1 MASVPDDF
9 RSTFEGSMHEDTP
22 QIDIRQVNETK
33 SDDGNRGGGGGD
45 AVGGASRAISAP
57 ILGRLWQRERAGMA
71 LTAVDAATTV
81 DTVQLMAQYLQQEAN
96 SNNLRS
102 NSAMPVMVLVG
113 VEEKK
118 SWLRRVLSEF
128 FLPRSLLSYATR
140 EGGI

>member
-1 MASVPDDF
+1 
-9 RSTFEGSMHEDTP
+9 
-22 QIDIRQVNETK
+22 
-33 SDDGNRGGGGGD
+33 
-45 AVGGASRAISAP
+45 
-57 ILGRLWQRERAGMA
+57 MA